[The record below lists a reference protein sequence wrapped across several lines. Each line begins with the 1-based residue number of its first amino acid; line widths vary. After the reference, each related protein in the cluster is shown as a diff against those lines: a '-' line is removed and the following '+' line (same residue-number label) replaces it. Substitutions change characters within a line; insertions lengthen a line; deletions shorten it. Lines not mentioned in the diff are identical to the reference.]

1 MESLVMMDFQDLRV
15 TLGLVG
21 ILEKMAQRDQRDYLD
36 LSAPLVIEGLLDLL
50 AQEDSKVC
58 QEPRENLVNLVRM
71 AKQDFQVSLV

>member
-1 MESLVMMDFQDLRV
+1 MMDFQDLRV

-21 ILEKMAQRDQRDYLD
+21 ILEKMVQRDQRDYLD

-71 AKQDFQVSLV
+71 AKQDFLVSLV